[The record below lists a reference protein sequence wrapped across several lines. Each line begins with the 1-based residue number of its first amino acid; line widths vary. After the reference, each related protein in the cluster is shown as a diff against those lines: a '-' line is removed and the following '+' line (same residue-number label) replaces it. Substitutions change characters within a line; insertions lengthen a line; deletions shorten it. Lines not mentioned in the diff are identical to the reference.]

1 MAKGKLTSQSFRA
14 DAPNGGAGDTFANRP
29 YKLKFNFT
37 ATIKFRS
44 GSTVGPL
51 NMEDG
56 ATFGLKQASRPN
68 PTVTYQDV
76 NVYNYRTKVATK
88 MEYGTMQITFFDD
101 SENLAHDVY
110 SAYLKSISPV
120 ANMEG
125 NQANTL
131 YSGGSG
137 PKNKSFNAISGAPS
151 AGSIGPLPP
160 TPNGYESSIIEL
172 ITIKH
177 WYMKGEAV
185 ESVSYEFLNPK
196 VVNMTL
202 DELDMTQSDV
212 STIMMNFVYDSVYI
226 DTPEGNDADLAP
238 DSMIEHLGR
247 VDNKADEVFAEDT
260 KTFDLSDLR
269 ARISDV
275 KRLIERVR
283 RLDTIP
289 DISVLGAIGAVAKGI
304 NNIAEGK
311 PAVDNL
317 GI

>member
-1 MAKGKLTSQSFRA
+1 MAKGTLTSQSFRA
-14 DAPNGGAGDTFANRP
+14 DAPNGSSADTFANRP

-44 GSTVGPL
+44 GTTVGPQA
-51 NMEDG
+51 MEDG

-68 PTVTYQDV
+68 PSVSYQDV

-88 MEYGTMQITFFDD
+88 MEFGSMQITFLDD
-101 SENLAHDVY
+101 SESLGHDVY
-110 SAYLKSISPV
+110 EAYLKSVSPV
-120 ANMEG
+120 ANMKG
-125 NQANTL
+125 DQANSL

-137 PKNKSFNAISGAPS
+137 PKNKSFNATSRSPS
-151 AGSIGPLPP
+151 AGSIGPLPLSA
-160 TPNGYESSIIEL
+160 GGESGVIEL

-177 WYMKGEAV
+177 WYMKGKTPT
-185 ESVSYEFLNPK
+185 STSYEFLNPK
-196 VVNMTL
+196 VINMTL

-212 STIMMNFVYDSVYI
+212 STIMMNFIYDSVYI
-226 DTPEGNDADLAP
+226 DAPDGNAAALGTKSVLTYQGNVDNNDAGG
-238 DSMIEHLGR
+238 S
-247 VDNKADEVFAEDT
+247 EDT

-269 ARISDV
+269 AKISDV
-275 KRLIERVR
+275 KRLVERFR